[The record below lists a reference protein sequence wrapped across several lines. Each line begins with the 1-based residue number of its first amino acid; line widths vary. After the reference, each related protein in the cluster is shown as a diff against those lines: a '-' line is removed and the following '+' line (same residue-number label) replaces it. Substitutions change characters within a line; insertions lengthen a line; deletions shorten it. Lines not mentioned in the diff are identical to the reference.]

1 MRTVADVPLI
11 SRLVLLDPESVASHL
26 DLIRASGAFEEVPN
40 VFQVTLG
47 VIRMWNR
54 LIFRSET
61 IGTCRES
68 PVRATA
74 RARLLALRPFRFP
87 FLLREKAVAP
97 LDFSGLLSTKERVMS
112 HLLGAHHD
120 AGQFSYD
127 LEMLSLHPGVLEE
140 VESRAARVVSGHDA
154 RAEWLRDLVV
164 FDGYHEN
171 LLEAAKRAT
180 QGDFGLSDDEA
191 ADPDISFRAYLRWCA
206 RQPASPELAWS
217 AWRRGDLSFSA
228 HGPIA
233 KARA

>member
-1 MRTVADVPLI
+1 MPLI
-11 SRLVLLDPESVASHL
+11 SRLVLLDPASVARHL
-26 DLIRASGAFEEVPN
+26 DLIRQSGTFDEVPN
-40 VFQVTLG
+40 VFQITLG

-54 LIFRSET
+54 LLFRSET

-68 PVRATA
+68 PVRSTA

-87 FLLREKAVAP
+87 FLLRERAVAP
-97 LDFSGLLSTKERVMS
+97 LDFSGLLSSKDRVMS

-127 LEMLSLHPGVLEE
+127 LEMLSLHPGVLDE
-140 VESRAARVVSGHDA
+140 VESRAARAVSGHDP
-154 RAEWLRDLVV
+154 RADWLRDLVV

-171 LLEAAKRAT
+171 LLRAAALAAK
-180 QGDFGLSDDEA
+180 GDFGLSDDDA

-206 RQPASPELAWS
+206 RQPSTPEAAWA
-217 AWRRGDLSFSA
+217 AWRDGALSFSA

-233 KARA
+233 RARA